1 MRNRGSLSPGS
12 GDDIFVSNEEKEDD
26 GFEFPRRNV
35 RFSSPEEAPRG
46 VPRFQRVDSIAVN
59 KARMMRNRGGL
70 SPGSGD
76 DFFVSNEKEDDGF
89 EFPSRNVRFSSPEE
103 APRGVPDSARGLYR
117 CEQGDDDAQSG
128 WFEREWR

>member
-1 MRNRGSLSPGS
+1 MMRNQGGLSGS

-35 RFSSPEEAPRG
+35 RFSSPEEASRG

-70 SPGSGD
+70 SRGVAMTFLFQTRRRMTGSSFRGATCA
-76 DFFVSNEKEDDGF
+76 FFAGGG
-89 EFPSRNVRFSSPEE
+89 
-103 APRGVPDSARGLYR
+103 ARGVPRFQRVDSIAVNKARMIR
-117 CEQGDDDAQSG
+117 N
-128 WFEREWR
+128 RVV

>member
-1 MRNRGSLSPGS
+1 MRRKRRAQSVRDP
-12 GDDIFVSNEEKEDD
+12 FVSNEEKEDD
-26 GFEFPRRNV
+26 GFEFPSRNV

-76 DFFVSNEKEDDGF
+76 DILF
-89 EFPSRNVRFSSPEE
+89 
-103 APRGVPDSARGLYR
+103 
-117 CEQGDDDAQSG
+117 QT
-128 WFEREWR
+128 REGG